1 MHISG
6 VSGAGAAQG
15 QSPLAA
21 LIAKTTGAA
30 GGVDAD
36 GDHDG
41 SGGAK
46 AAAIPASASTTS
58 APSPGSTVTRYA

>member
-1 MHISG
+1 MSISG
-6 VSGAGAAQG
+6 VSATGAAQG
-15 QSPLAA
+15 QSPLAS
-21 LIAKTTGAA
+21 LIAKVTGAA

-41 SGGAK
+41 SSGAAK
-46 AAAIPASASTTS
+46 PAAASATPAP